1 MGVRHLLL
9 VLALAMPGLY
19 FSTSAASAIALS
31 FLPWDTA
38 PNSVLVNPALVAQGR
53 INSITL
59 HQNVESSTANQA
71 DFVWSNGEKQAF
83 SLTYD
88 SSTVSYKVGEKTLES
103 QLGSP
108 LQNIVIYAQAPDAN
122 TSLLLDSLQ
131 VQDALSAIS
140 ISGIAATST
149 NGGRSLIAIDNIEGS
164 FSLTGNVT
172 LSWAEDLQSAAN
184 IAYQILGGTSTI
196 NASNPAEELNTSSLL
211 REQTAPIL
219 VDTLVDESDPPILI
233 NQSSAPSLV
242 SEMDVSIQV
251 EDTKSP
257 KTVLEPNTT
266 IALLLSTGAIAVSTR
281 RRANHLY
288 RARRAKGAI

>member
-1 MGVRHLLL
+1 MGVHRLLL

-31 FLPWDTA
+31 FLPSDTT
-38 PNSVLVNPALVAQGR
+38 PNSVLVNPALVAQGQ

-59 HQNVESSTANQA
+59 NQNLESSSANQV

-83 SLTYD
+83 SLTYEG
-88 SSTVSYKVGEKTLES
+88 STVSYKVGEKTLES
-103 QLGSP
+103 QLLGC

-131 VQDALSAIS
+131 VQDSLSAIS

-172 LSWAEDLQSAAN
+172 LSWTDDVQSAAN

-196 NASNPAEELNTSSLL
+196 HASNPAEEPNASSLL
-211 REQTAPIL
+211 WESAVPIL
-219 VDTLVDESDPPILI
+219 VDTLVDESDPAILI
-233 NQSSAPSLV
+233 NQSNAPSLV

-257 KTVLEPNTT
+257 KTIPEPNTT
-266 IALLLSTGAIAVSTR
+266 IALLLSTGAVAFSTR
-281 RRANHLY
+281 RRSSHL
-288 RARRAKGAI
+288 

>member
-19 FSTSAASAIALS
+19 FSTSRASAITLS
-31 FLPWDTA
+31 FLPWDTT
-38 PNSVLVNPALVAQGR
+38 PDSVLVNPALVAQGQ
-53 INSITL
+53 ISSITL
-59 HQNVESSTANQA
+59 EQTAESSSANQA

-88 SSTVSYKVGEKTLES
+88 GSTVSYQVGEKTLES
-103 QLGSP
+103 QLVGS
-108 LQNIVIYAQAPDAN
+108 LQDIVIYAQAPDAN

-131 VQDALSAIS
+131 VQDSLSAIS

-164 FSLTGNVT
+164 FSLTGNVS
-172 LSWAEDLQSAAN
+172 LSWSEDFQSAAN

-196 NASNPAEELNTSSLL
+196 NASTPAEEPNTPSLL
-211 REQTAPIL
+211 REPTAPIL

-233 NQSSAPSLV
+233 NQSSDPSLA

-251 EDTKSP
+251 EDTTYP
-257 KTVLEPNTT
+257 KTIPEPSTT

-281 RRANHLY
+281 RRSSHS
-288 RARRAKGAI
+288 